1 MGEQGIAMSEK
12 NSIKTKA
19 NLNDLLSGNVWKTLI
34 TFSFPFMISS
44 LLQMLYNTVD
54 TVVVG
59 QFVGSA
65 GISAVSLSGNL
76 VNLSITA
83 CTGFSTAGQILIAQ
97 FMGAGRKGEVKKVIS
112 TLAFLIGISAI
123 VLGILVIIFLNP
135 LLRLLS
141 TPDEAFQMARAYM
154 LICAGGMVFTA
165 FYNMLSAVFR
175 GMGDSKHPFIFIAIA
190 SGINIVL
197 DLLFTGLLGWGV
209 AGAAWATIIG
219 QAVSV
224 VCSVLFLL
232 WHKKEYCCDF
242 AKGEF
247 RIDKAMAVMEARL
260 GFPMM
265 LCGSAVTIS
274 VMFVNK
280 FINMLGVVVSAAY
293 GVGIRIYHIPN
304 TIAMSI
310 SQAAAAM
317 IGQNLG
323 AGQFARVRKIIG
335 SSIAT
340 SCMIQIVFMAVF
352 LAFPETAF
360 GFFTDDS
367 EVLQYAMKWFIAM
380 AIGSPAMATMG
391 TFCSLITAVGDT
403 KISMF
408 IGFADALIG
417 RVATTVLL
425 GIVLDLGAMGLFVG
439 FNLGP
444 YFTAIPGV
452 LYYFFMKWESRGL
465 NKTVNKA

>member
-1 MGEQGIAMSEK
+1 
-12 NSIKTKA
+12 
-19 NLNDLLSGNVWKTLI
+19 
-34 TFSFPFMISS
+34 
-44 LLQMLYNTVD
+44 
-54 TVVVG
+54 
-59 QFVGSA
+59 
-65 GISAVSLSGNL
+65 
-76 VNLSITA
+76 
-83 CTGFSTAGQILIAQ
+83 
-97 FMGAGRKGEVKKVIS
+97 
-112 TLAFLIGISAI
+112 
-123 VLGILVIIFLNP
+123 
-135 LLRLLS
+135 
-141 TPDEAFQMARAYM
+141 
-154 LICAGGMVFTA
+154 
-165 FYNMLSAVFR
+165 
-175 GMGDSKHPFIFIAIA
+175 
-190 SGINIVL
+190 
-197 DLLFTGLLGWGV
+197 
-209 AGAAWATIIG
+209 
-219 QAVSV
+219 
-224 VCSVLFLL
+224 
-232 WHKKEYCCDF
+232 
-242 AKGEF
+242 
-247 RIDKAMAVMEARL
+247 MAVMEARL

-323 AGQFARVRKIIG
+323 AGQFARVRKII
-335 SSIAT
+335 
-340 SCMIQIVFMAVF
+340 
-352 LAFPETAF
+352 AF

>member
-1 MGEQGIAMSEK
+1 MCE
-12 NSIKTKA
+12 NSSMRTKA
-19 NLNDLLSGNVWKTLI
+19 NINDLLSGNVWKTLVA
-34 TFSFPFMISS
+34 FSFPFMISS

-59 QFVGSA
+59 RFVGSA

-76 VNLSITA
+76 VNLSITV
-83 CTGFSTAGQILIAQ
+83 CTGFSTAGQILVAQ
-97 FMGAGRKGEVKKVIS
+97 FVGAGRKGEVKKVIS

-123 VLGILVIIFLNP
+123 VLGTSVIVFLNP
-135 LLRLLS
+135 LLRMLS
-141 TPDEAFQMARAYM
+141 TPDEAFQMARTYM
-154 LICAGGMVFTA
+154 LICAAGMIFTA

-190 SGINIVL
+190 SGTNIVL

-219 QAVSV
+219 QAM
-224 VCSVLFLL
+224 SVLFSLVFL
-232 WHKKEYCCDF
+232 FRHKKEYCCDF
-242 AKGEF
+242 GKGEF
-247 RIDKAMAVMEARL
+247 RIYGAIAVLQVRL
-260 GFPMM
+260 GLPMM

-274 VMFVNK
+274 CMFVNK

-317 IGQNLG
+317 MGQNLG
-323 AGQFARVRKIIG
+323 AGQFDRVRRIVG

-340 SCMIQIVFMAVF
+340 SWIIQIIFMAFF
-352 LAFPETAF
+352 LMFPKTAF

-367 EVLQYAMKWFIAM
+367 EVLQYAMAWFIAM
-380 AIGSPAMATMG
+380 AVGTPAMATMG
-391 TFCSLITAVGDT
+391 TFNSLITAVGDT
-403 KISMF
+403 KISMV
-408 IGFADALIG
+408 IGIADALIG
-417 RVATTVLL
+417 RIASTVLL
-425 GIVLDLGAMGLFVG
+425 GIVLNLGAMGLFVG
-439 FNLGP
+439 YNLGA
-444 YFTAIPGV
+444 YISAIPGV
-452 LYYFFMKWESRGL
+452 FYYFFVKWESRGL
-465 NKTVNKA
+465 SKTVNET